1 MLLDVIFAKSEGT
14 VMAYFY
20 KCRQFLS
27 WLELQGI
34 PPMLP
39 FSEQVLAIYLSHIKS
54 HSNSDSALISTAASL
69 RWLHSLVNV
78 KSSPLDAP
86 IIQHVIVSGRRELH
100 HPPAQKQPISLSQVK
115 AIVDLLRVLMPRF

>member
-34 PPMLP
+34 PPVLP
-39 FSEQVLAIYLSHIKS
+39 VSEQVLAIYLSHNKITFK
-54 HSNSDSALISTAASL
+54 L
-69 RWLHSLVNV
+69 
-78 KSSPLDAP
+78 
-86 IIQHVIVSGRRELH
+86 
-100 HPPAQKQPISLSQVK
+100 
-115 AIVDLLRVLMPRF
+115 